1 MVRTGL
7 PAVLSDVEPHLG
19 PVPELERVHDVL
31 LLPLEL
37 VAEGERRQGAD
48 GRAGRLML
56 I

>member
-7 PAVLSDVEPHLG
+7 PAVLGDVAPHPG
-19 PVPELERVHDVL
+19 PVLELELVHAVL

-48 GRAGRLML
+48 GQAHRLML
-56 I
+56 F

>member
-7 PAVLSDVEPHLG
+7 PAVLGDLAPHLR
-19 PVPELERVHDVL
+19 PVLELELVHAVL

-48 GRAGRLML
+48 GRARRLML